1 MKKRVLA
8 VLLACSMVFSLA
20 ACSSSKK
27 ESTDGKKSEEKK
39 EIQTIRIGTN
49 PGTGNIFGFIA
60 EDKGFDQE
68 EGYKAEFVNFD
79 NSTDALNALQSDKID
94 VGVNFGTGAPLT
106 FVNWCNKIACI

>member
-27 ESTDGKKSEEKK
+27 EITDDKKSEEKTEEKK

-49 PGTGNIFGFIA
+49 PGTGNIFGFILGIFA
-60 EDKGFDQE
+60 
-68 EGYKAEFVNFD
+68 
-79 NSTDALNALQSDKID
+79 TML
-94 VGVNFGTGAPLT
+94 
-106 FVNWCNKIACI
+106 